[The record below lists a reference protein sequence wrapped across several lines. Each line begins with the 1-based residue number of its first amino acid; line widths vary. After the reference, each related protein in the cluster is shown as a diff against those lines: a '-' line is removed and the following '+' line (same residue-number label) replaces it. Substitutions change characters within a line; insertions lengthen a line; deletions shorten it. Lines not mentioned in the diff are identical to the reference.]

1 MTREESMKFMEEKN
15 KEFLQRVTENNKKP
29 TFSGDATKK
38 RLCDAYI
45 IDSNALKQTCAAIND
60 VATLDLLE
68 IAKEV
73 RSLGNDCNEK
83 VLSIENQTFQDNF
96 EELARQIEEYI
107 RQIEEY
113 TEAILNRLPIVLS
126 KQEAYVDKLYEQKK
140 KEQEQAV
147 LYTPI
152 Q

>member
-1 MTREESMKFMEEKN
+1 MTREESMNFIEEKN
-15 KEFLQRVTENNKKP
+15 KEFLQKASENKKP
-29 TFSGDATKK
+29 TFSGDATK
-38 RLCDAYI
+38 RALSETYI
-45 IDSNALKQTCAAIND
+45 IDSNALKHACTAIND
-60 VATLDLLE
+60 VATLDLLQ

-73 RSLGNDCNEK
+73 RSLGSDCNEK
-83 VLSIENQTFQDNF
+83 VLSIENQTFQDDF
-96 EELARQIEEYI
+96 EELARQIEDYI

-152 Q
+152 K